1 MPRRWPVPSTFSIV
15 AWDPL
20 NGDLGVAVQSKFL
33 AVGAYVPAA
42 RAGVGAI
49 ATQAYANLSYGPRG
63 LELLAQG
70 LSAPEVLERLIGEDE
85 LRAQRQLGIVDASG
99 RAAAYT
105 GSECFS
111 WAGHLVGEGWCCQ
124 GNILVGE
131 GTIQAMANAFL
142 EAQGELAERLLAAL
156 AAGQAAGG
164 DRRGQ
169 QSAAL
174 LVVRVGGGYGGLSD
188 RYIDLRVDDHP
199 RPIEELARLLKLHRI
214 YFQRPRPE
222 DLLPLEG
229 ALLDQVRQELARLG
243 YHPGPLGTPLD
254 ERTRQAL
261 FEFAS
266 LENLEERLSQ
276 GPWIDPVVLDFLRE
290 KGNPA

>member
-1 MPRRWPVPSTFSIV
+1 
-15 AWDPL
+15 
-20 NGDLGVAVQSKFL
+20 
-33 AVGAYVPAA
+33 
-42 RAGVGAI
+42 
-49 ATQAYANLSYGPRG
+49 
-63 LELLAQG
+63 
-70 LSAPEVLERLIGEDE
+70 
-85 LRAQRQLGIVDASG
+85 
-99 RAAAYT
+99 
-105 GSECFS
+105 
-111 WAGHLVGEGWCCQ
+111 
-124 GNILVGE
+124 
-131 GTIQAMANAFL
+131 MANAFL